1 MNEKAIAYCQELGRN
16 VTIYEARAEFKKGHF
31 QNFHFLCSDPN
42 CWDGPNG
49 PGVKIAGVNYKINA
63 TQSKKIKKDHF
74 RDVSKHR
81 FGCSFHQITVE
92 DHINSVSNSKHIN
105 NQSKKDDDIQIY
117 DPSGPKLTNRNV
129 IENKYTTAINTALSS
144 SIKNRN
150 LATSQ
155 NSTET
160 NKLAD
165 IVDYYLESKNNKDQ
179 FSYQNKTIKIKFFG
193 EVYLKNYFIDI
204 NDLNLHSNFHQVIYA
219 EATFIRNYGEGF
231 LLSILNNKNKTIRLY
246 ISKDLIKNFKYKN
259 NLRDLINKMNDL
271 NCKATIY
278 FQGSI
283 NFISN
288 TYQIKID
295 FLEKLV
301 VKLPEL

>member
-1 MNEKAIAYCQELGRN
+1 MNEKAIAYCQELRRN
-16 VTIYEARAEFKKGHF
+16 ITIYEARAEFKKGHF

-81 FGCSFHQITVE
+81 LGCSFHQITVE
-92 DHINSVSNSKHIN
+92 KHINSVSNSKHIN

-179 FSYQNKTIKIKFFG
+179 FSYQNKTIRIKFFG

-246 ISKDLIKNFKYKN
+246 ISKDLIKKFKYKN